1 MIEAINNQE
10 SHSHIENDETLG
22 EKYPNKNDSKTQK
35 DFCNPITICHKN
47 YRIFNTYKT

>member
-22 EKYPNKNDSKTQK
+22 EKYPIKMIQRHKKTSAI
-35 DFCNPITICHKN
+35 P
-47 YRIFNTYKT
+47 